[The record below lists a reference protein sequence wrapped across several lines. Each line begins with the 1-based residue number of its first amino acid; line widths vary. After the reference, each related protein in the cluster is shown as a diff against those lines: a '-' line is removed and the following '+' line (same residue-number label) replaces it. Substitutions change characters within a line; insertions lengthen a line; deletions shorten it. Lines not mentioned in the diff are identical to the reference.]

1 MLDKIQ
7 NADDSAGEDGSRRAP
22 QCGGNAHGAAALED
36 SLAVS
41 YNTKQT
47 LRMRSSNHDPQH

>member
-1 MLDKIQ
+1 MQ
-7 NADDSAGEDGSRRAP
+7 NADDSAGEDGSSRRAP
-22 QCGGNAHGAAALED
+22 QCGENAHGAATLED